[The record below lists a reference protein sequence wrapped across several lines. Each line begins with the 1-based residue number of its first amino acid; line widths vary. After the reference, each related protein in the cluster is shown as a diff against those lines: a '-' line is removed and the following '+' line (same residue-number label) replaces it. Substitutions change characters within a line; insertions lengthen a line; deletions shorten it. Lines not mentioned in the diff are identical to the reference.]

1 MKYYYNFVFKIIH
14 KYIVEY
20 STNYVMEKSNLNTTN
35 SNHYIYET
43 KYLKISILGGIRFNN
58 LEALRVTL
66 GIQKLKSEQVLRQN
80 IDLYNDTSIEKLTRK
95 VAERLEIGTT
105 IVRRDLDQLT
115 NELENYRLQEVEQQN
130 KQYEKQVKVLTDNEI
145 KQATTFLQN
154 QNLIQ
159 ETQNLI
165 GKSGVIGEEVNRLLM
180 YLIFT
185 SRKTNNPLHCISL
198 GSSGAGKTHLQSKV
212 SELIP
217 EEDKI
222 EMTVLSANAF
232 YYFNRTELQ
241 NKLILIED
249 LDGAESVLYP
259 LRELQS
265 KKKITKTVVHKDKKG
280 TTKTIHLT
288 VEGPVS
294 VSGCTTQESI
304 YEDNSNRSFLLYID
318 ESHEQDEKIMQYQR
332 QLSAGKINYEEE
344 HQARELLKNAQRLL
358 KTIAVRNPF
367 AEFLTLP
374 NSVFKPRRTNAHYLQ
389 FIEAI
394 TFYKQHQKQ
403 KHYDTETGEEFIE
416 TTIEDIQEANELI
429 KEVLLRKSDSITGAS
444 RNYLENLKI
453 YLQEQNQ
460 VVFTSYEVR
469 LKLRLTKTTQWRY
482 HQQLLE
488 NNYLKKV
495 KRKNEITQYYEIT
508 NPNEYKELE
517 QQISQ
522 ALEQCIDKISSS
534 TVQPSS
540 TTKTERLKK
549 TKPVT

>member
-1 MKYYYNFVFKIIH
+1 MQN
-14 KYIVEY
+14 
-20 STNYVMEKSNLNTTN
+20 NLNITN
-35 SNHYIYET
+35 PNHYIYET
-43 KYLKISILGGIRFNN
+43 KHLKISILGGIRFNN

-115 NELENYRLQEVEQQN
+115 NELENYRLQEVENQN

-145 KQATTFLQN
+145 KQATNFLQN
-154 QNLIQ
+154 HNLIQ

-165 GKSGVIGEEVNRLLM
+165 GKAGVIGEEVNRLLM

-318 ESHEQDEKIMQYQR
+318 ESHEQDEKIMTYQR
-332 QLSAGKINYEEE
+332 QLSAGKINYEQE
-344 HQARELLKNAQRLL
+344 HQARELLRNCQRLL

-453 YLQEQNQ
+453 YLLEQNQ
-460 VVFTSYEVR
+460 TTFTSYEVR
-469 LKLRLTKTTQWRY
+469 RKLRITKTTQWRY

-517 QQISQ
+517 EQISQ
-522 ALEQCIDKISSS
+522 ALEQCITQISSS